1 MILNRAHAFPN
12 AEAPSVSRDGIP
24 SSSRNS
30 LVSETTEQ
38 LPVMILDETSKS
50 FPIFNTKGRSFLI
63 KFKTPGKEEEP
74 TLYIKECITA
84 LTNYIVDKVL
94 GKDLVGF

>member
-1 MILNRAHAFPN
+1 MILNRARAIPTALN
-12 AEAPSVSRDGIP
+12 RDEEKTAP

-63 KFKTPGKEEEP
+63 KFKTPCKEEEP